1 MVINMKKKIIILV
14 SILVIALAIGG
25 LVYASVTLNK
35 KTEEMENHLIEIS
48 FTELQKKIDNKETFI
63 LVYTQESCSHCMM
76 YKPTLK
82 EVLYENNIYAYELQ
96 TNKLTKEEAAKLK
109 DIANADGTPN
119 TIFIKDGQEI
129 STNVRLVG
137 NQPKSNIVSRFK
149 TLGYIK

>member
-1 MVINMKKKIIILV
+1 MKKGIIIII
-14 SILVIALAIGG
+14 SILVVFLSIGG
-25 LVYASVTLNK
+25 LIYASVTLNK
-35 KTEEMENHLIEIS
+35 KSEEMENHLVEIS
-48 FTELQKKIDNKETFI
+48 FTELQEKIDNKETFI

-82 EVLYENNIYAYELQ
+82 EVLYEYDIYAYELQ
-96 TNKLTKEEAAKLK
+96 TDKLTTTEAAKLK

-129 STNVRLVG
+129 STNVRIVG
-137 NQPKSNIVSRFK
+137 TQSKSYIVSRLK